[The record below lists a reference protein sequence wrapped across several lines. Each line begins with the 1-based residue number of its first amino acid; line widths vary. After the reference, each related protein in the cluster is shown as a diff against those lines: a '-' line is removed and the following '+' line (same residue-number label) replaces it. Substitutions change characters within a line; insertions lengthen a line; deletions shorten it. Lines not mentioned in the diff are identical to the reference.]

1 MTAPDPFGERTVT
14 VSAAIDDVD
23 QQLDDLADRM
33 VEADGGTAA
42 AQTITQLV
50 SDAEKSLQ
58 GLVWLRG
65 EYAADAEITVRGL
78 SAGDQARVEDRASD
92 IRAERSGAG
101 NAPGSRRQ
109 VTVATGLVDA
119 PFLDAGAGYKETLRT
134 VADLPDGVVVWLQSE
149 IDDATS
155 LEGNEY
161 RRFGER
167 LQARLEE

>member
-1 MTAPDPFGERTVT
+1 MSGPFSERTVT
-14 VSAAIDDVD
+14 VADAIADVD

-33 VEADGGTAA
+33 IAADGGTAA
-42 AQTITQLV
+42 AQTLSQLV
-50 SDAEKSLQ
+50 SDAEKSLR
-58 GLVWLRG
+58 GLVWLRE
-65 EYAADAEITVRGL
+65 EYGADAEITVRGL

-109 VTVATGLVDA
+109 VTVATGLVEA
-119 PFLDAGAGYKETLRT
+119 PFLDGDAGYEETLRA
-134 VADLPDGVVVWLQSE
+134 VGNVPDGVVVWLQSE

-155 LEGNEY
+155 LEGNDY

-167 LQARLEE
+167 LKEKLGA